1 MILDSREH
9 GLNALLPGATS
20 VTLDVGD
27 IWIGE
32 EKGLIIERKSVAD
45 LEASILDGRYR
56 EQRSRCMAFAT
67 EKGRSLVYIIE
78 GAMKGNRMATSAFQ
92 KHLTRLSIRYHIPV
106 FRTASLQE
114 TADLCTLLEE
124 QWMTDKTTF
133 EQPATMTYVETRGS
147 SRQAN
152 SDDPRI
158 FAASVLA
165 CCRGISMSMANDL
178 LTALGSLDAVFAASK
193 ESLAAVKVGKQTFG
207 KVKAERLHG
216 LLHSTSAS
224 TSTPTNHPEPISDSA
239 ASVAPAPVVKSV
251 HRVSAGKKAAPL
263 PVVPLPVVPLFE

>member
-9 GLNALLPGATS
+9 ALKALLPTADS
-20 VTLDVGD
+20 LTLDVGD

-67 EKGRSLVYIIE
+67 EKARSLVYIIE
-78 GAMKGNRMATSAFQ
+78 GVLKGNRLATSALL

-114 TADLCTLLEE
+114 TAELCALLED
-124 QWMTDKTTF
+124 QWLTDKTTF
-133 EQPATMTYVETRGS
+133 DQPATMTYVETRGS
-147 SRQAN
+147 TRQAN

-165 CCRGISMSMANDL
+165 CCRGVSMSMANEL
-178 LTALGSLDAVFAASK
+178 VTAFGSLDAVFAASK

-207 KVKAERLHG
+207 TVKAERLHG
-216 LLHSTSAS
+216 LLHSSNS
-224 TSTPTNHPEPISDSA
+224 TNHPEQKSFDVEVASA
-239 ASVAPAPVVKSV
+239 AVPVPVQKASV
-251 HRVSAGKKAAPL
+251 GKKAKPSQ
-263 PVVPLPVVPLFE
+263 VVPLFE

>member
-9 GLNALLPGATS
+9 GLNALLPDATS
-20 VTLDVGD
+20 LTLDVGD

-78 GAMKGNRMATSAFQ
+78 GVLKGTRMATSALQ

-114 TADLCTLLEE
+114 TADLCTVLED

-216 LLHSTSAS
+216 LLHSAMASSAAATAS
-224 TSTPTNHPEPISDSA
+224 PTNHPEPISDSGV
-239 ASVAPAPVVKSV
+239 SGAPAPVVKTV
-251 HRVSAGKKAAPL
+251 HRASAGKKAAS
-263 PVVPLPVVPLFE
+263 LPVVPLFE